1 LAKGDTIGQSVESH
15 YTVADLG
22 GRILS
27 ALENMGKDL
36 TSLTVT
42 DLALVDEFHIRG
54 REATQELAEIAK
66 LAPDLHVLDVG
77 SGLGGSARYLAHEYD
92 CRVTGIDLTED
103 YCRVATM
110 LSQRLG
116 MDNRTEFRTGSALN
130 MPFADGTFDLAWTE
144 HVQMNIEDKK
154 QFYSEIFRAL
164 KPGGRMVFHD
174 VFQGQGGEVHFPV
187 PWAEEASI
195 SFLDSPDGMSQL
207 LSTVGFSSQSW
218 ANTTDISR
226 NWFQATSERM
236 KNKGPLPL
244 GLHVLMGDN
253 ARDKF
258 GNMLRN
264 LQEDRIAVIQAVF
277 LKSA

>member
-1 LAKGDTIGQSVESH
+1 MAKGDTIGQSVESH

-77 SGLGGSARYLAHEYD
+77 SGLGGSARYLAHEYG

-174 VFQGQGGEVHFPV
+174 VFQGKGGEVHFPV
-187 PWAEEASI
+187 PWADEASI

-207 LSTVGFSSQSW
+207 LSTVGFRSQSW
-218 ANTTDISR
+218 ANTTDISK
-226 NWFQATSERM
+226 NWFQAASERM

-277 LKSA
+277 LKST